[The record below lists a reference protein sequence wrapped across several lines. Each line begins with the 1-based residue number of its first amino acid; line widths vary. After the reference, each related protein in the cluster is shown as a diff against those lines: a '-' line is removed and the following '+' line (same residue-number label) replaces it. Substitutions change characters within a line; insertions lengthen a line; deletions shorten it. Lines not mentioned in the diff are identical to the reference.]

1 MAASDSMV
9 GYLHLSVKL
18 MAKWSTFC
26 KFVEVFARN
35 EQVCVGAVLLT
46 LTKSSRADVTAPY
59 LAQ

>member
-9 GYLHLSVKL
+9 GYLHLAVKL

-35 EQVCVGAVLLT
+35 EQVRVGAMLLT
-46 LTKSSRADVTAPY
+46 QKESK
-59 LAQ
+59 QM